1 MGFHKRSN
9 SHYHIMTELEALL
22 TGLIIAH
29 SYNLTPIEIETNSVE
44 VIQLLKN
51 MQPPDCSIILFYI
64 AGQH

>member
-1 MGFHKRSN
+1 
-9 SHYHIMTELEALL
+9 MTELEALL